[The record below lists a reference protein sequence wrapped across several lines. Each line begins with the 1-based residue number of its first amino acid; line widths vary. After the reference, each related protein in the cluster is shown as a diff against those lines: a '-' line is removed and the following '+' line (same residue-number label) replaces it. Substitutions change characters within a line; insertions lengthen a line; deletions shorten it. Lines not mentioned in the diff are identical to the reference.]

1 MKKKT
6 TLSEE
11 DQALFRQLMAGT
23 RKIKQDTI
31 VHRPQRKKISEV
43 PVKRLIQ
50 EQADASHYFSDE
62 FQPLL
67 NTEGPVKYV
76 RPDVS
81 HFEAKKL
88 RRGDYSPELFLD
100 LHGLTQLQ
108 AKQELGAL
116 IAACRREH
124 VFCACVMH
132 GHGKHILK
140 QQTPLWLAQHPH
152 VMAFHQAPKEYGGDA
167 ALLVLIEVEE
177 WLPPELPGVSK
188 GYNSFSMYWNRQVES
203 IGCIL
208 LVSTRTTISCNC
220 LSVIGCRFGVTE
232 TSALSHPDAVK
243 VIICATQ
250 RQ

>member
-6 TLSEE
+6 SLSEE
-11 DQALFRQLMAGT
+11 DQTLFRQLMTGT

-31 VHRPQRKKISEV
+31 VHRPPRKKIAEV
-43 PVKRLIQ
+43 PVKRLLQ

-67 NTEGPVKYV
+67 NTDGPVRYL
-76 RPDVS
+76 RADVS
-81 HFEAKKL
+81 HFELKKM

-100 LHGLTQLQ
+100 LHGLTQQQ

-167 ALLVLIEVEE
+167 ALPSRAFWLFAQLGGRGGALIQPDQLALVIQFHFIAEFGRCQIAVFRGE
-177 WLPPELPGVSK
+177 
-188 GYNSFSMYWNRQVES
+188 
-203 IGCIL
+203 
-208 LVSTRTTISCNC
+208 C
-220 LSVIGCRFGVTE
+220 LG
-232 TSALSHPDAVK
+232 
-243 VIICATQ
+243 
-250 RQ
+250 

>member
-108 AKQELGAL
+108 AKQELAW
-116 IAACRREH
+116 AREAYFEATNTA
-124 VFCACVMH
+124 VA
-132 GHGKHILK
+132 G
-140 QQTPLWLAQHPH
+140 T
-152 VMAFHQAPKEYGGDA
+152 
-167 ALLVLIEVEE
+167 
-177 WLPPELPGVSK
+177 
-188 GYNSFSMYWNRQVES
+188 
-203 IGCIL
+203 
-208 LVSTRTTISCNC
+208 
-220 LSVIGCRFGVTE
+220 
-232 TSALSHPDAVK
+232 TSACDGLSSGTKRVWW
-243 VIICATQ
+243 
-250 RQ
+250 

>member
-1 MKKKT
+1 MKKKNS
-6 TLSEE
+6 LNEE
-11 DQALFRQLMAGT
+11 DQTLFRELMRGT

-31 VHRPQRKKISEV
+31 VHRPLRKKANEV

-50 EQADASHYFSDE
+50 EQVDASHYFSDE

-67 NTEGPVKYV
+67 ATEGPVRYV
-76 RPDVS
+76 REGTS
-81 HFEAKKL
+81 HFELKKL

-152 VMAFHQAPKEYGGDA
+152 VVAFHQASKEYGGDA

-177 WLPPELPGVSK
+177 LRPPGLP
-188 GYNSFSMYWNRQVES
+188 
-203 IGCIL
+203 
-208 LVSTRTTISCNC
+208 
-220 LSVIGCRFGVTE
+220 
-232 TSALSHPDAVK
+232 
-243 VIICATQ
+243 
-250 RQ
+250 

>member
-50 EQADASHYFSDE
+50 EQADASHYFS
-62 FQPLL
+62 
-67 NTEGPVKYV
+67 
-76 RPDVS
+76 DVS

-167 ALLVLIEVEE
+167 ALLVLIEVDE
-177 WLPPELPGVSK
+177 WLPPELP
-188 GYNSFSMYWNRQVES
+188 
-203 IGCIL
+203 
-208 LVSTRTTISCNC
+208 
-220 LSVIGCRFGVTE
+220 
-232 TSALSHPDAVK
+232 
-243 VIICATQ
+243 
-250 RQ
+250 

>member
-1 MKKKT
+1 MKKKPS
-6 TLSEE
+6 LSEE
-11 DQALFRQLMAGT
+11 EKSLFRALMSGT
-23 RKIKQDTI
+23 RELKQDTI
-31 VHRPQRKKISEV
+31 VHPPVRKKLREV
-43 PVKRLIQ
+43 PPKRLLQ
-50 EQADASHYFSDE
+50 EQVDASHYFSDE

-67 NTEGPVKYV
+67 NSDGPMRYV
-76 RPDVS
+76 RPGVD
-81 HFEAKKL
+81 HFELKKL

-100 LHGLTQLQ
+100 LHGLTQMQ

-177 WLPPELPGVSK
+177 WQPPQLP
-188 GYNSFSMYWNRQVES
+188 
-203 IGCIL
+203 
-208 LVSTRTTISCNC
+208 
-220 LSVIGCRFGVTE
+220 
-232 TSALSHPDAVK
+232 
-243 VIICATQ
+243 
-250 RQ
+250 

>member
-6 TLSEE
+6 SLSDE
-11 DQALFRQLMAGT
+11 DQALFRQLMTGT
-23 RKIKQDTI
+23 RQIKQDTI
-31 VHRPQRKKISEV
+31 VHRPLRKKITEV
-43 PVKRLIQ
+43 PPKRLLQ
-50 EQADASHYFSDE
+50 EQADNSHYFSDE

-67 NTEGPVKYV
+67 NTEGAVKYV

-81 HFEAKKL
+81 HFELKKL

-100 LHGLTQLQ
+100 LHGLTQQQ

-152 VMAFHQAPKEYGGDA
+152 IMAFHQAPK
-167 ALLVLIEVEE
+167 
-177 WLPPELPGVSK
+177 
-188 GYNSFSMYWNRQVES
+188 
-203 IGCIL
+203 
-208 LVSTRTTISCNC
+208 STA
-220 LSVIGCRFGVTE
+220 E
-232 TSALSHPDAVK
+232 TPH
-243 VIICATQ
+243 CWC
-250 RQ
+250 

>member
-6 TLSEE
+6 PLSEE
-11 DQALFRQLMAGT
+11 DQALFRQLMTGT
-23 RKIKQDTI
+23 RKITQDTI

-43 PVKRLIQ
+43 PVKRLLQ
-50 EQADASHYFSDE
+50 EQADNSHYFSDE

-67 NTEGPVKYV
+67 NTQGAVKYV
-76 RPDVS
+76 REDVS
-81 HFEAKKL
+81 HFELKKL

-100 LHGLTQLQ
+100 LHGLRQMQ

-177 WLPPELPGVSK
+177 WQPPELP
-188 GYNSFSMYWNRQVES
+188 
-203 IGCIL
+203 
-208 LVSTRTTISCNC
+208 
-220 LSVIGCRFGVTE
+220 
-232 TSALSHPDAVK
+232 
-243 VIICATQ
+243 
-250 RQ
+250 